1 MTLEQVNQVTPAT
14 PVAPTPETSKKRV
27 VKRKESVTANVEQ
40 PVVDGTE
47 EKDCVSVIPSSRI
60 KNYISK
66 EKLNKELDTLIS
78 SVKKSVDPTD
88 LSTLL
93 SESFQQKVGAT
104 LKEREEKK
112 KEGEVINIKDVA
124 VEVLS
129 KHRFKFSNSS
139 FKVLSVFLDMMVE
152 EVTHH
157 AMTELVKNKKSIIN
171 TKYVLL
177 NENTCGRMYSVYSKL
192 RTYKTSLH
200 DVNTPEEQVVE
211 ETTDVTTE
219 QPTEPV
225 VEEAETAESSDN
237 KCINFEFYIRK
248 ICNKLKDENEEFSKI
263 KVSEKYQKFCSN
275 LVLDFLDK
283 VVPLTQIVLDIMT
296 TKTITDA
303 VFETVIKC
311 VIFEN
316 QCMNDIVS
324 EVHQRLQH

>member
-1 MTLEQVNQVTPAT
+1 MTVEQVNQVTP
-14 PVAPTPETSKKRV
+14 VPETPKKRV
-27 VKRKESVTANVEQ
+27 VKRKEAAPTGADQ
-40 PVVDGTE
+40 PVVECTE

-93 SESFQQKVGAT
+93 SESFQQKVGAA

-177 NENTCGRMYSVYSKL
+177 NENTSGRMFSVYSSL
-192 RTYKTSLH
+192 QTYKAALH
-200 DVNTPEEQVVE
+200 EVNTPEEPTTE
-211 ETTDVTTE
+211 ETTEATPE

-225 VEEAETAESSDN
+225 AEPTETTESADS

-248 ICNKLKDENEEFSKI
+248 ICNKLKAENEEFSKI

-316 QCMNDIVS
+316 QSMDALVS